1 MKVILNSDVRNLG
14 KVGDLVRV
22 ASGYARNF
30 LFPRK
35 LAIGATEKREK
46 EFKHLKAIAE
56 KKKSK
61 ALNEKKEALKKISG
75 LTLTFAKR
83 AGEEDKI
90 FGAVTTADISN
101 KLYELGFSVDKRE
114 VEIPEAIKFLGQHK
128 AIVSFGSG
136 LETDVKINVER
147 EE

>member
-1 MKVILNSDVRNLG
+1 MKVILNEDVRNLG

-35 LAIGATEKREK
+35 LAMSATEKREK
-46 EFKHLKAIAE
+46 EFNHLKNIAE

-61 ALNEKKEALKKISG
+61 ALDAKKEQIKQISG
-75 LTLTFAKR
+75 LTLTFTKR
-83 AGEEDKI
+83 AGDEDKI

-101 KLYELGFSVDKRE
+101 KLYDLGYSVDKRE
-114 VEIPEAIKFLGQHK
+114 IEIPDAIKFLGQHK
-128 AIVSFGSG
+128 AVVSFGGG
-136 LETDVKINVER
+136 LQTDVKINVER

>member
-35 LAIGATEKREK
+35 LAVGATEKREK
-46 EFKHLKAIAE
+46 EFNHLKNMAE
-56 KKKSK
+56 KKKAK
-61 ALNEKKEALKKISG
+61 ALKDKKDQLAKISG
-75 LTLTFAKR
+75 VTLTFAKR

-101 KLYELGFSVDKRE
+101 KLYDLGFSVDKRE
-114 VEIPEAIKFLGQHK
+114 VEIPDAIKHLGQHR
-128 AIVSFGSG
+128 AVVSFGGG
-136 LETDVKINVER
+136 LETEVKINVER